1 MSPGPWQSLKRRK
14 LAQKLICF
22 SCEATSSPTLD
33 EKYWKAAVKKSIWL
47 QQRPIPSRAGAV
59 ASSLGITTIK
69 NGESFFSSL
78 LTALSLRPHP
88 LTMVGSVLCFPS
100 IATPPHHGP
109 TERLCPRDPWGWGC
123 EPHSL
128 WTVFEGQDTPS
139 ERAAWRS
146 TFKKTHR

>member
-88 LTMVGSVLCFPS
+88 TLVRVVLFYVLSVDFLCEMCLQNEFNS
-100 IATPPHHGP
+100 
-109 TERLCPRDPWGWGC
+109 
-123 EPHSL
+123 
-128 WTVFEGQDTPS
+128 
-139 ERAAWRS
+139 
-146 TFKKTHR
+146 